1 MEVIFIVLP
10 LALVLAA
17 VACAAF
23 YWAVNRGQYDD
34 LDTPPLRILF
44 DDSGSAGAASKASS
58 SRRQPVVTKVRGRS
72 R

>member
-10 LALVLAA
+10 LALALAA

-44 DDSGSAGAASKASS
+44 DDPSAADDRSRGLP
-58 SRRQPVVTKVRGRS
+58 SRR
-72 R
+72 

>member
-23 YWAVNRGQYDD
+23 CWAVNHGQYDD
-34 LDTPPLRILF
+34 LDTPPLRALL
-44 DDSGSAGAASKASS
+44 DDSETWAGRANTGANTI
-58 SRRQPVVTKVRGRS
+58 RRLPCDHQ
-72 R
+72 

>member
-17 VACAAF
+17 VACGAF

-44 DDSGSAGAASKASS
+44 EDAGAAA
-58 SRRQPVVTKVRGRS
+58 PADRGRS
-72 R
+72 AK

>member
-44 DDSGSAGAASKASS
+44 EDSGATVPESTAA
-58 SRRQPVVTKVRGRS
+58 R
-72 R
+72 